1 MSLALF
7 IEVVVHVISAPR
19 VVVVFPTLFV
29 EDPPTNGD
37 FLVLVLQISP
47 LSTGA
52 PRKQIGI
59 PKR

>member
-1 MSLALF
+1 MPDPSCCNDIIVASSCCTLA
-7 IEVVVHVISAPR
+7 
-19 VVVVFPTLFV
+19 VFPALFV

-47 LSTGA
+47 LFIGA

-59 PKR
+59 PEC